1 MSFRPCLRLRAQ
13 NQVRRMTTYSS
24 KDHIFELPDGRK
36 LGYADYGSPTGKPLF
51 YFHGYPSCRLE
62 ASVADEMAKRHNI
75 RLIAIDR
82 PGFGLST
89 PQPDRRLIDWPA
101 DVRNIA
107 EGLNIPRFAVM
118 GCSGGGPFALACA
131 NSLPKNML
139 TGVGLF
145 ASGPPWAAGA
155 HHMSLYRR
163 VFVSLAKSVPAVMSV
178 GLGLFIRLLVW
189 VVNTGPVV
197 SRTNRWLEET
207 SKKSQN
213 ASPES
218 SSDAT
223 EPSPQ
228 TKSPEER
235 RQNLLRMLVYEPFVQ
250 GPEAAVHEA
259 LILSST
265 DWGFDFE
272 NVRYDTVKVWH
283 GAKDKNA
290 PAVAIRYMT
299 ERLPHCKYTEFEEDT
314 HYTMWKHFE
323 GALTELMSG
332 ESEQQ
337 PNTLAMAVHHRS
349 K

>member
-1 MSFRPCLRLRAQ
+1 
-13 NQVRRMTTYSS
+13 MTTYSS

-36 LGYADYGSPTGKPLF
+36 LGYADYGSPTGKPLL

-89 PQPDRRLIDWPA
+89 LQPNRRLMDWPA

-131 NSLPKNML
+131 HALPKSML

-155 HHMSLYRR
+155 HHMSFYRR
-163 VFVSLAKSVPAVMSV
+163 VFAALAEVVPGAVSF

-197 SRTNRWLEET
+197 TRTNRWLEEA

-213 ASPES
+213 ES
-218 SSDAT
+218 SGSRDGSSDAAPEART
-223 EPSPQ
+223 
-228 TKSPEER
+228 TEER
-235 RQNLLRMLVYEPFVQ
+235 RQDLLRMLVYEPFVQ

-259 LILSST
+259 LILCAK

-272 NVRYDTVKVWH
+272 DVQYDAVKIWH

-290 PAVAIRYMT
+290 PAVAIRYLT
-299 ERLPHCKYTEFEEDT
+299 ERLPHCNYKEFEEDT

-323 GALTELMSG
+323 GALTDLMS
-332 ESEQQ
+332 EDSEQEAD
-337 PNTLAMAVHHRS
+337 NLEIRVHSRS

>member
-1 MSFRPCLRLRAQ
+1 MQ

-24 KDHIFELPDGRK
+24 KDHIYELPDGRK
-36 LGYADYGSPTGKPLF
+36 LGYADYGSPTGKPLL

-75 RLIAIDR
+75 RLIAVDR

-89 PQPDRRLIDWPA
+89 PQPNRRLMDWPA

-107 EGLNIPRFAVM
+107 EGLNIPQFAVM

-131 NSLPKNML
+131 SSLPKSML

-163 VFVSLAKSVPAVMSV
+163 VFVSLAKVVPGAVSS
-178 GLGLFIRLLVW
+178 GLGLLIRLLVW
-189 VVNTGPVV
+189 VVNTRPVV
-197 SRTNRWLEET
+197 SRTNRWLVET

-213 ASPES
+213 ESSGSTDGSSDASPE
-218 SSDAT
+218 T
-223 EPSPQ
+223 R
-228 TKSPEER
+228 TPEER

-259 LILSST
+259 LILSSK

-272 NVRYDTVKVWH
+272 NVQYDAVKVWH

-290 PAVAIRYMT
+290 PAVAIRYLT
-299 ERLPHCKYTEFEEDT
+299 ERLPHCRYTEFEEDT

-323 GALTELMSG
+323 GALTDLMS
-332 ESEQQ
+332 EDSEQKAH
-337 PNTLAMAVHHRS
+337 NLEIRVHNRS